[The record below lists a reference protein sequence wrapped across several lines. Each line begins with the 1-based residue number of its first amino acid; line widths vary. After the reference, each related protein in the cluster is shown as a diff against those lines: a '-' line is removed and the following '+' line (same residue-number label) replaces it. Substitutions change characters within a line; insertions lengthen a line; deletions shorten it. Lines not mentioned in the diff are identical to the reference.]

1 MPTNNSER
9 LLHLRLVVLTNRNC
23 GSGCDNF
30 AAAVKDLKIGTLVGT
45 RTSGD
50 VAGPALEYQL
60 SDSSMLELPSQYY
73 LGPDREEVD
82 GIGVASGYYQP
93 ITAADL
99 SEGLDPNV
107 ATAIGLLRWQA

>member
-1 MPTNNSER
+1 
-9 LLHLRLVVLTNRNC
+9 
-23 GSGCDNF
+23 
-30 AAAVKDLKIGTLVGT
+30 
-45 RTSGD
+45 
-50 VAGPALEYQL
+50 
-60 SDSSMLELPSQYY
+60 
-73 LGPDREEVD
+73 VD